1 MIREMYDH
9 RLSNSFVPTIFDLF
23 FYLVLRYTLMACAL
37 VLIQAELIINFLPS
51 IFERLIVGEQV
62 RLGGLRL

>member
-1 MIREMYDH
+1 
-9 RLSNSFVPTIFDLF
+9 
-23 FYLVLRYTLMACAL
+23 MACAL

>member
-1 MIREMYDH
+1 MIREKYDH
-9 RLSNSFVPTIFDLF
+9 RLSNSFVPTIF
-23 FYLVLRYTLMACAL
+23 VKMACAL
-37 VLIQAELIINFLPS
+37 VLKQAKLIFNLLPS

>member
-9 RLSNSFVPTIFDLF
+9 RLSNSFVPTIFDI
-23 FYLVLRYTLMACAL
+23 TACAQ
-37 VLIQAELIINFLPS
+37 IFKRPKLIINLLPS